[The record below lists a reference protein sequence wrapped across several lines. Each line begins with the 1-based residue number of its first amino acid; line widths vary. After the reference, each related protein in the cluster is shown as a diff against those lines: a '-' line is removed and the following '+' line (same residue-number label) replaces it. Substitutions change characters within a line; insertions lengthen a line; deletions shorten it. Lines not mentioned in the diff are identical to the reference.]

1 RQFVVQGSA
10 IAMTTKTARINVRL
24 PEEDL
29 RELEAIRER
38 NGLTSVS
45 DVFRDAVQ
53 SYLQDEAGTWNSD
66 KISALVPTALMED
79 VEMFIASGDASDIS
93 QAVTLA
99 LAGWVE
105 DRKRYYLEGKDLLRQ
120 KVKEAVE
127 ERGTKRG
134 MGRAADRLR
143 VQ

>member
-1 RQFVVQGSA
+1 MKS
-10 IAMTTKTARINVRL
+10 TARLNLRL

-38 NGLTSVS
+38 TGNQSLS
-45 DVFRDAVQ
+45 DVVRDALH
-53 SYLQDEAGTWNSD
+53 SYLHDEVSTWNGE
-66 KISALVPTALMED
+66 KLQAIVPAALAED
-79 VEMFIASGDASDIS
+79 VDMFIASGDATDIS

-105 DRKRYYLEGKDLLRQ
+105 EKKKYYLEGKEALRQ
-120 KVKEAVE
+120 KVAEAVE
-127 ERGTKRG
+127 ERSTRKG
-134 MGRAADRLR
+134 MSRTASRMR

>member
-1 RQFVVQGSA
+1 
-10 IAMTTKTARINVRL
+10 MTTKTARINVRL

-45 DVFRDAVQ
+45 DVFREAVQ
-53 SYLQDEAGTWNSD
+53 TYLHDEAGTWNSD
-66 KISALVPTALMED
+66 KVSALVPTALMED
-79 VEMFIASGDASDIS
+79 VEMFIASGDATDIS

-105 DRKRYYLEGKDLLRQ
+105 ERKRYYLEGKDLLRQ
-120 KVKEAVE
+120 KVSEAVE
-127 ERGTKRG
+127 ERSAKKG
-134 MGRAADRLR
+134 MGRAADRMR

>member
-1 RQFVVQGSA
+1 
-10 IAMTTKTARINVRL
+10 MTTKTTRINVRL

-38 NGLTSVS
+38 NGLASVS
-45 DVFRDAVQ
+45 DVFREAVQ
-53 SYLQDEAGTWNSD
+53 AYLRDEATTWNSD
-66 KISALVPTALMED
+66 KINVIVPSALAED
-79 VEMFIASGDASDIS
+79 VDMFIASGDATDMS

-120 KVKEAVE
+120 KVQEAVE
-127 ERGTKRG
+127 ERGTRKG
-134 MGRAADRLR
+134 MARAADRMR
-143 VQ
+143 VR

>member
-1 RQFVVQGSA
+1 
-10 IAMTTKTARINVRL
+10 MTTRTARINVRL

-38 NGLTSVS
+38 NGLASVS

-66 KISALVPTALMED
+66 KITALVPSALMED
-79 VEMFIASGDASDIS
+79 VEMFIASGDATDIS

-120 KVKEAVE
+120 KVSEVVE
-127 ERGTKRG
+127 ERGTRKG
-134 MGRAADRLR
+134 MARAASRMR